1 MRSRMAGMLAQ
12 RCLARLT
19 SALSTP
25 LASPLVARTALAPSS
40 LWAQFVRFRKVNIK
54 GSVKKRFRL
63 TATGKIKRGSTG
75 RSHNTGKHRPRTMRT
90 RADQHFVSS
99 ADKRRIEKML
109 LG

>member
-1 MRSRMAGMLAQ
+1 MSLAV
-12 RCLARLT
+12 RCLQRLWSAPGASQAMMAR
-19 SALSTP
+19 
-25 LASPLVARTALAPSS
+25 VLAPPTSHS
-40 LWAQFVRFRKVNIK
+40 PWALTLARFRKVHIK

-75 RSHNTGKHRPRTMRT
+75 RAHNTGKWRPRTMRT

-99 ADKRRIEKML
+99 ADKRRIERML